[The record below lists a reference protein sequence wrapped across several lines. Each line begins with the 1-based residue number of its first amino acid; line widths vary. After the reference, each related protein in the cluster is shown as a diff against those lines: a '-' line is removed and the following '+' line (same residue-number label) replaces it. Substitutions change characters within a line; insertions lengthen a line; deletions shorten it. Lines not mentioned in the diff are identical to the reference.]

1 MRIGFL
7 TAALSEMDFEEVVA
21 WASKNGFEAIEV
33 SAHPRSKHIDPAKL
47 LGEGAGKVRELLSEN
62 NIAISSLAY
71 YPNNLDPDIEARE
84 RNHEAVKRMIEASA
98 VLDVGVVCTFVGGFP
113 APLDEVLKVFAEVFP
128 PLVDYAEEHGV
139 KIAVENCPM
148 IGWQAPYV
156 PGNIAYSPEIWE
168 KMFKIVPSR
177 AFGLNLDPSHLVWQK
192 IDYIEA
198 TRRFGERVYHTH
210 AKDTEILPV
219 RLREVG
225 IFGGGWW
232 RYRIP
237 GWGVVNWH
245 GFITALKEC
254 GYDYVLSIEH
264 EDTFFKG
271 MEGLLMGKKYLE
283 ALMPKAGDSR
293 KLG

>member
-1 MRIGFL
+1 LKIGFL
-7 TAALSEMDFEEVVA
+7 TAVLGELEFEKVVA
-21 WASKNGFEAIEV
+21 WASKNGFEALEV
-33 SAHPRSKHIDPAKL
+33 AAYSGSKHIDPAKL
-47 LGEGAGKVRELLSEN
+47 LEDGTGRVKKLLSDN
-62 NIAISSLAY
+62 NIAISSLANY
-71 YPNNLDPDIEARE
+71 TNNLDPNIEARKW
-84 RNHEAVKRMIEASA
+84 NHAAIKRMIDASA
-98 VLDVGVVCTFVGGFP
+98 MLDVDVVCTFVGAFP
-113 APLDEVLKVFAEVFP
+113 APLDEVIKVFSEVFP

-148 IGWQAPYV
+148 IGWHAPYA
-156 PGNIAYSPEIWE
+156 PGNLAYSPEIWE

-198 TRRFGERVYHTH
+198 TRRFGDRVYHTH
-210 AKDTEILPV
+210 AKDTEIHSV

-225 IFGGGWW
+225 IIGGGWW

-237 GWGVVNWH
+237 GCGVINWQ

-264 EDTFFKG
+264 EDPFFKG
-271 MEGLLMGKKYLE
+271 TEGLLMAKKHLD
-283 ALMPKAGDSR
+283 ALIPEQDGHEN
-293 KLG
+293 